1 MDARI
6 SSGMTKI
13 SNREKILQA
22 GLRVVH
28 EQGFS
33 GASVRDIV
41 TAAGVPQGSFT
52 NNFVSKEAFGLE
64 ILDLYFADVCT
75 IIARTL
81 ANETLSPL
89 QRLRDYIDAIRQS
102 VISDDL
108 RSGCMLGNFSAEA
121 TGHNEPIRQRLVE
134 VFGQLQAALNACL
147 RAAIKAGELPRSA
160 KPKELAGF
168 ILSALQGAILLSKA
182 MRSIEPMEQLDTV
195 LFSRLL
201 QTSEHAG

>member
-1 MDARI
+1 MDGRI
-6 SSGMTKI
+6 PLRMTKL
-13 SNREKILQA
+13 SNRGKILQA

-64 ILDLYFADVCT
+64 ILELYFADVCAT
-75 IIARTL
+75 IAKTL
-81 ANETLSPL
+81 ANDTLPPL
-89 QRLRDYIDAIRQS
+89 QRLRKYIEASKRS

-121 TGHNEPIRQRLVE
+121 TGQNEKIRRRLVE
-134 VFGQLQAALNACL
+134 IFGQLQSALSACL
-147 RAAIKAGELPRSA
+147 HAAVKAGDLPVSA
-160 KPKELAGF
+160 KPKKLAGF

-182 MRSIEPMEQLDTV
+182 MRSVEPMEQLEMILFSTV
-195 LFSRLL
+195 LQVSDRV
-201 QTSEHAG
+201 G

>member
-1 MDARI
+1 
-6 SSGMTKI
+6 MTKI

-28 EQGFS
+28 DQGFS

-41 TAAGVPQGSFT
+41 TAAGVSQGSFT
-52 NNFVSKEAFGLE
+52 NSFASKEAFGLE
-64 ILDLYFADVCT
+64 ILELYFADVGAT
-75 IIARTL
+75 IARTL
-81 ANETLSPL
+81 ANDTLRPL
-89 QRLRDYIDAIRQS
+89 QRLRKYIEANKQS
-102 VISDDL
+102 VIADDL

-121 TGHNEPIRQRLVE
+121 TGQNEPIRHRLVE
-134 VFGQLQAALNACL
+134 IFSQLQAALSGCL
-147 RAAIKAGELPRSA
+147 HAAVKAGELPRSA

-182 MRSIEPMEQLDTV
+182 TRSVEPMEQLDIV

-201 QTSEHAG
+201 QKPERAG